1 MEAARTIRES
11 VNAVSRL
18 REAVASD
25 AGLRDA
31 LHEIKVLQSRRFS
44 GTYADLLRSPEY
56 ARAAAFFLQKLY
68 GEKDY
73 KQRDLQFARIAGAI
87 EKFFPEQ
94 VALTAASLAHLHA
107 LTEDLDLQMARI
119 WGLGLGGTSSAA
131 HYASAWRQVGQRAER
146 QQQLESVVAL
156 GHELARLTRSPGLRT
171 MLKMMRKPASAA
183 GLGELQGFLETG
195 FDTFA
200 SMARRPGAVEHFLQ
214 TVAQREASLMGLLYD
229 GDLVACETELN
240 RILGVKVQ

>member
-25 AGLRDA
+25 AGLRQA
-31 LHEIKVLQSRRFS
+31 LHDIKGLQSRRFS

-56 ARAAAFFLQKLY
+56 ARAAAFFLDELY

-73 KQRDLQFARIAGAI
+73 EQRDLQFARIAGAI

-119 WGLGLGGTSSAA
+119 WRTEPGGAA
-131 HYASAWRQVGQRAER
+131 TTARYATVWRQVGQRAER
-146 QQQLESVVAL
+146 QQQLQSVVAL
-156 GHELARLTRSPGLRT
+156 GQELARLTRSPGLRT
-171 MLKMMRKPASAA
+171 MLRMMRKPASAA
-183 GLGELQGFLETG
+183 GLGELQSFLERG

-214 TVAQREASLMGLLYD
+214 TVAQREAALMELLYD
-229 GDLVACETELN
+229 GDLVACETELD
-240 RILGVKVQ
+240 RILGQAP